1 MKKLLGIFALAST
14 IALQAQNVVFSKV
27 VTTKEN
33 TDKNLYSTS
42 QHLANAEY
50 LAEVEVLG
58 FTTDDALVF
67 KQVYSKAKEVGA
79 NTLEWQ
85 PFISIDDKPQKL
97 DPHHYKLALYYS
109 DSKNLEAEQSN
120 VYIFGSSTKDV
131 KITIND
137 KKITLPA
144 RSYIVYPL
152 NTNDLVDV
160 RVGGFLGSRIKVNG
174 SQVKDNFYF
183 QLSGNKVT
191 GAEANINLKGGDI
204 LGVDPSF
211 GEFLKIIYKRQALV
225 K

>member
-1 MKKLLGIFALAST
+1 MSKLIGIFALVST
-14 IALQAQNVVFSKV
+14 LSLQAQNVVFSKV

-33 TDKNLYSTS
+33 TDKNLYSTN

-58 FTTDDALVF
+58 YTTDDALVF

-79 NTLEWQ
+79 NTLLWQ
-85 PFISIDDKPQKL
+85 PFVSIDDKPQTL
-97 DPHHYKLALYYS
+97 DPHHYKLALYYD
-109 DSKNLEAEQSN
+109 DSKKLEKEQSN

-131 KITIND
+131 KIAIND
-137 KKITLPA
+137 RKITLPA

-152 NTNDLVDV
+152 NTGDLVDV
-160 RVGGFLGSRIKVNG
+160 RIGGFLGSRIKISG

-183 QLSGNKVT
+183 QLSGNKLT

-211 GEFLKIIYKRQALV
+211 GEFLKIIYKRQAIAR
-225 K
+225 